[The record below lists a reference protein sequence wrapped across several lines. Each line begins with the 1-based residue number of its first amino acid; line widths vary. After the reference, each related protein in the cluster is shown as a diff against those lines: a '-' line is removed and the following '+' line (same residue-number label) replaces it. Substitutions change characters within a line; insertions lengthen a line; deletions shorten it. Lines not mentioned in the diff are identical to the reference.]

1 MSRRII
7 ITLIIISVF
16 TIGLF
21 LFNSNQME
29 FWYNVQVHL
38 IICKALLFV
47 SFVSV
52 IISSVFGRAK
62 KVGIII
68 FILSISTTLIINTY
82 LWSKYYTILKKQ
94 YRLEEYEEIVSC
106 SEMEMRFKMDL
117 EKDEIK
123 YFEFG
128 IGSTLML
135 DEIMDENYNVEA
147 FSMGCLVREEF
158 ECYNELV
165 EIYLKEKYA
174 KSLDEIYEEVHGLT
188 EERYGP
194 I

>member
-1 MSRRII
+1 M
-7 ITLIIISVF
+7 
-16 TIGLF
+16 
-21 LFNSNQME
+21 
-29 FWYNVQVHL
+29 
-38 IICKALLFV
+38 
-47 SFVSV
+47 
-52 IISSVFGRAK
+52 K
-62 KVGIII
+62 KLGQ
-68 FILSISTTLIINTY
+68 
-82 LWSKYYTILKKQ
+82 TILWT
-94 YRLEEYEEIVSC
+94 
-106 SEMEMRFKMDL
+106 F
-117 EKDEIK
+117 
-123 YFEFG
+123 